1 MNPALWISKTGL
13 AAQDAKMSA
22 ISNNLANVNTT
33 GFKRD
38 RVMFDDLF
46 YQTQRAP
53 GAQLDQNNVAPTGI
67 QYGTGVKIVGTQ
79 KEFSVG
85 SMQITKQQMDVA
97 ITGQGFFQ
105 VETPD
110 GDIAYKVQSINKCID
125 ILNALTSALD
135 YEKGGDLALSL
146 ANLYDYCVYRLYDA
160 SHKLSVEYID
170 EVEAILSNLR
180 SGWEEMGKQ
189 NG

>member
-1 MNPALWISKTGL
+1 M
-13 AAQDAKMSA
+13 
-22 ISNNLANVNTT
+22 
-33 GFKRD
+33 
-38 RVMFDDLF
+38 
-46 YQTQRAP
+46 
-53 GAQLDQNNVAPTGI
+53 
-67 QYGTGVKIVGTQ
+67 YGTQQEGYGLYQDSDLAIQAAAATPHQLVLMLFSGLMDELVRAKSHIVA
-79 KEFSVG
+79 KRYER
-85 SMQITKQQMDVA
+85 
-97 ITGQGFFQ
+97 
-105 VETPD
+105 
-110 GDIAYKVQSINKCID
+110 KVQSINKCID